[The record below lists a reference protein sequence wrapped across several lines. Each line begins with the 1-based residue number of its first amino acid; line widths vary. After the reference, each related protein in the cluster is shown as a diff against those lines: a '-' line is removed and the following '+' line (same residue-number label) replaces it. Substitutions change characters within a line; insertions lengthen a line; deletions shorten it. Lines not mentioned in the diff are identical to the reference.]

1 MYVERNLAINLT
13 IILIIEP
20 SFIETAANSGWW
32 PANDHISRYLTT
44 LFIWSETIISPIVIL
59 LQCNGHI
66 TSVVT
71 DSTNDP
77 WLQSSKLSRPMNQ
90 SGEGTNLV
98 ITEIWKRK
106 YNDQP
111 MKSLSF
117 SPSSKW
123 MKLLRRVYT
132 TLVLVC
138 VSTHQYFVLA
148 LSLVDQYLCHR
159 GCGCFT
165 TELKTW
171 IYDKNSQLRIQNVH
185 YERIKIKVSYI

>member
-1 MYVERNLAINLT
+1 MVGNNYQPNCYPVTMQWTHHLSSDWLHKWSLAAKLQTVQTDEPVGRRNQ
-13 IILIIEP
+13 
-20 SFIETAANSGWW
+20 F
-32 PANDHISRYLTT
+32 
-44 LFIWSETIISPIVIL
+44 
-59 LQCNGHI
+59 GHNW
-66 TSVVT
+66 
-71 DSTNDP
+71 D
-77 WLQSSKLSRPMNQ
+77 LK
-90 SGEGTNLV
+90 
-98 ITEIWKRK
+98 KK
-106 YNDQP
+106 P

>member
-1 MYVERNLAINLT
+1 MRGFWVKKMKKKNSTPKSCVGILWSDPYVNVYVERNLEIDLT

-59 LQCNGHI
+59 LQCNGPGNI

-98 ITEIWKRK
+98 ITEIWKK
-106 YNDQP
+106 
-111 MKSLSF
+111 KSTSIMI
-117 SPSSKW
+117 SQWSHYPSVHHQNEWSS
-123 MKLLRRVYT
+123 
-132 TLVLVC
+132 C
-138 VSTHQYFVLA
+138 VGFTQHQ
-148 LSLVDQYLCHR
+148 S
-159 GCGCFT
+159 
-165 TELKTW
+165 
-171 IYDKNSQLRIQNVH
+171 
-185 YERIKIKVSYI
+185 